1 MPWKVTRKSIHD
13 SFQLLLRL
21 SLTAGLSVVLT
32 SCGTPA
38 PESLT
43 ISDAPTTSPTSSIPL
58 PPPEPAPVEAL
69 APPVAEPPVE
79 PAPQQPLPAEPPQ
92 AEPPPPADLPARSAC
107 DESYPSVCIPPA
119 PPDLDCDD
127 IPHGGFQVLPPD
139 PHNFDGRDRDGIG
152 CESN

>member
-1 MPWKVTRKSIHD
+1 MPWKVTRKSSHG

-21 SLTAGLSVVLT
+21 SLTAALSVLLT

-38 PESLT
+38 APESLT
-43 ISDAPTTSPTSSIPL
+43 VSDAPTTSPTSSIPL
-58 PPPEPAPVEAL
+58 PPPQPAPVEAL
-69 APPVAEPPVE
+69 AVAPPVAEPPAVE
-79 PAPQQPLPAEPPQ
+79 SAPLQPPPAE
-92 AEPPPPADLPARSAC
+92 PPPADLPARPTC
-107 DESYPSVCIPPA
+107 DGSYPSVCIPPT

-127 IPHGGFQVLPPD
+127 LPHGGFQVLPPD

>member
-1 MPWKVTRKSIHD
+1 MPWKVTRKSSHG

-21 SLTAGLSVVLT
+21 SLTAALSVVLT

-38 PESLT
+38 SPESLT

-58 PPPEPAPVEAL
+58 PPPVPEPVEAP
-69 APPVAEPPVE
+69 AVE
-79 PAPQQPLPAEPPQ
+79 PAPQPLPAE
-92 AEPPPPADLPARSAC
+92 APPPAALPARSTC
-107 DESYPSVCIPPA
+107 DESYPNVCIPPT

-127 IPHGGFQVLPPD
+127 IPHGAFQVLPPD